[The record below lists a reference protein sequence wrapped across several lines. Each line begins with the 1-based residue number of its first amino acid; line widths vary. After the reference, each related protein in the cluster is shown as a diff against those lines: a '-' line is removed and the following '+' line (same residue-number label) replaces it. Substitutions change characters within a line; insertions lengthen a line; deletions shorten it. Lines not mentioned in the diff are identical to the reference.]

1 MKNMIV
7 VIIVLSLLVLVGCSN
22 QYEETPE
29 NPVSPPAT
37 VPSTEPATVA
47 EPQFVD
53 VYPFVVYDPDDNE
66 FDAYLLTEKFSGY
79 MQIIIMDNNRS
90 CVRFN
95 FRIADVLE
103 DNNVIVCWCI
113 KRNTGNVLYLY
124 LTPDEEEVYMRVW
137 DCRIA
142 DETAISLIERVLG
155 RIVDK
160 F

>member
-7 VIIVLSLLVLVGCSN
+7 VIIILSLLVLVGCSN

-37 VPSTEPATVA
+37 VPSTEPATVT

-95 FRIADVLE
+95 TRIGLQDLCVN
-103 DNNVIVCWCI
+103 DTVVCWCT
-113 KRNTGNVLYLY
+113 KYNTGNVLYLL
-124 LTPDEEEVYMRVW
+124 LTDEEVNTPVW
-137 DCRIA
+137 DYRIA
-142 DETAISLIERVLG
+142 DETAISLIERVCG